1 MDNIDVNRNEAK
13 KLLLLASLAGKIML
27 KNGAETYRVE
37 DTIERICKS
46 RMNIKYADA
55 FVTPTGIFVSLE
67 YKGEM
72 MTYLIRVKNIKI
84 DLNKIDLVNQ
94 FSREFVDSTI
104 SPSEGIV
111 KLKKINKIKNYS
123 PKTKVLFGSLA
134 CAFFTLLFGGTF
146 MDFLSTYMISLIVL
160 IIISE
165 IDKFKMTFFLN
176 NFIGAALASF
186 LSLVSTMIG
195 FGENMDIIIIGS
207 IMALVPGVAIT
218 NAIRDTISGDFL
230 SGLSR
235 GMEAIFSALAIA
247 FGVGFILNIYF
258 KGMI

>member
-1 MDNIDVNRNEAK
+1 MDKSDNKRKEAK
-13 KLLLLASLAGKIML
+13 NLLLLSTLAGKIML

-67 YKGEM
+67 YDGEM

-94 FSREFVDSTI
+94 FSREFVNSNMPTD
-104 SPSEGIV
+104 EGIA
-111 KLKKINKIKNYS
+111 KLKEINKIKNYS
-123 PKTKVLFGSLA
+123 PRLKILFGSMA
-134 CAFFTLLFGGTF
+134 CAFFSLLFGGTF
-146 MDFLSTYMISLIVL
+146 LDFLSTYMISLIVL
-160 IIISE
+160 ITINK
-165 IDKFKMTFFLN
+165 IDRFKMTFFVN
-176 NFIGAALASF
+176 NFIGATIASF
-186 LSLVSTMIG
+186 LSVISTKIG
-195 FGENMDIIIIGS
+195 FGQNMDIIIIGS
-207 IMALVPGVAIT
+207 IMSLVPGVAIT
-218 NAIRDTISGDFL
+218 NALRDTISGDFI

-247 FGVGFILNIYF
+247 FGVGFVLNIYLR
-258 KGMI
+258 G

>member
-94 FSREFVDSTI
+94 FSREFVDSTM

-111 KLKKINKIKNYS
+111 RLKEINKIKNYS

-186 LSLVSTMIG
+186 LSLVSTIIG